1 MQALLTQVGS
11 KSVYASFTCPGWK
24 EVRLCCAIF
33 TYQRL
38 QEVRVCKYYIPR
50 VAGSEVVVQSGLTK
64 ADGIK
69 SYASLKLHLHREA
82 GSKILFSTG
91 LQKVRF
97 YLPRVA
103 GSEVMLAV
111 LPPPRSKPT
120 LQTRLIKFLVYENL
134 CMKMFSLF

>member
-1 MQALLTQVGS
+1 M
-11 KSVYASFTCPGWK
+11 
-24 EVRLCCAIF
+24 RLCCASF
-33 TYQRL
+33 TNPGL
-38 QEVRVCKYYIPR
+38 QEVRVCKYYIPT
-50 VAGSEVVVQSGLTK
+50 VAGSEAVVQSGLTK

-69 SYASLKLHLHREA
+69 SYASFKLQEA